1 MNVIYADPENK
12 VDHAWGQVNG
22 WPKKGDPL
30 EKHFRVGSPSSA
42 DFLSD
47 MTRIGIR
54 SKVLDFLVADSWAA
68 LFPESREN
76 RTAMQ
81 QQPGDHAKAI
91 QNLLNG
97 ILHENI
103 KNQNALSHK
112 TTILGINQIRSKIG
126 GYGNPETT
134 PGGWFL
140 KYIDSGKGRMMS
152 PKTNEGIKTNKM
164 TGQGEHYVDFSFKL
178 EKAAFGVGKGSVAN
192 WRVYNRRYG
201 DNLPGDTNEPVRMQN
216 DLKTLG
222 FAGPLPGKSGK
233 YHLLGLPFDSLTNMV
248 KALQTQA
255 MQWAVR
261 FAVMYRMT
269 TPETRAYIDLARFD
283 YNPYYRF
290 ELGEES
296 EGADGRFTQEVK
308 LVRRESPI
316 ARSLPKKR
324 ARKQQ
329 QPEAVEEEQVKD
341 IIATSV
347 DKSLSELGTPVS
359 EGDE

>member
-1 MNVIYADPENK
+1 ME
-12 VDHAWGQVNG
+12 
-22 WPKKGDPL
+22 
-30 EKHFRVGSPSSA
+30 
-42 DFLSD
+42 
-47 MTRIGIR
+47 
-54 SKVLDFLVADSWAA
+54 
-68 LFPESREN
+68 
-76 RTAMQ
+76 

-103 KNQNALSHK
+103 KNQNAGTYK

-126 GYGNPETT
+126 GYGNPETQ

-178 EKAAFGVGKGSVAN
+178 EKASFGVGKGSVAN

-201 DNLPGDTNEPVRMQN
+201 DNVPGDTNEPLRMQA
-216 DLKTLG
+216 DLKTLH
-222 FAGPLPGKSGK
+222 FAGPLDGK
-233 YHLLGLPFDSLTNMV
+233 YQLLGLKFDTMTHMV

-261 FAVMYRMT
+261 FAVMYKMT
-269 TPETRAYIDLARFD
+269 TPETRQYIDIARFD

-290 ELGEES
+290 ELGEETTS
-296 EGADGRFTQEVK
+296 ADGRFTQEVK
-308 LVRRESPI
+308 LVRRESPTK
-316 ARSLPKKR
+316 RSVPKKR
-324 ARKQQ
+324 AKKQAAE
-329 QPEAVEEEQVKD
+329 EAKD
-341 IIATSV
+341 VVASV
-347 DKSLSELGTPVS
+347 IDKSLSELGTPVS
-359 EGDE
+359 ESDE